1 MGSTVPSANTP
12 TSFRDYNS
20 REILKD
26 FHSCL
31 MLIKEQS
38 KELSCSFAIAASDIQ
53 KIYQCF
59 SNARRL
65 SVQVTS
71 LSFEN
76 AESEKLKRE
85 CLNCLA
91 ILEAGLCIEEED
103 VGSLP
108 D

>member
-1 MGSTVPSANTP
+1 MGLTVPSANSP
-12 TSFRDYNS
+12 TNFREYNS

-38 KELSCSFAIAASDIQ
+38 KNLSCSFAITTSDIQ
-53 KIYQCF
+53 GLLECF
-59 SNARRL
+59 YNARLL
-65 SVQVTS
+65 SSQVAT

-76 AESEKLKRE
+76 AESENLKRE
-85 CLNCLA
+85 CLSCLA
-91 ILEAGLCIEEED
+91 ILEAGLCLEED